1 MQFWIYLIP
10 QQSLLHQLHKN
21 LVTKQFL
28 VEKRL
33 ESHYQDV
40 GLTAE
45 QELVECGFEQ
55 ELVECGF
62 EQELVE
68 CGFEQD
74 FADESEAVRWER
86 FCWLGCAVDSPDN
99 SSGLT

>member
-28 VEKRL
+28 VEKKL
-33 ESHYQDV
+33 ESHYQDA
-40 GLTAE
+40 GLTA
-45 QELVECGFEQ
+45 EQ

-86 FCWLGCAVDSPDN
+86 FCWFGCAVDSPDN

>member
-62 EQELVE
+62 EQ
-68 CGFEQD
+68 D
-74 FADESEAVRWER
+74 FADENEAVWWER

>member
-1 MQFWIYLIP
+1 
-10 QQSLLHQLHKN
+10 
-21 LVTKQFL
+21 VTKQFL

-55 ELVECGF
+55 
-62 EQELVE
+62 
-68 CGFEQD
+68 D
-74 FADESEAVRWER
+74 FADENEAVRWER
-86 FCWLGCAVDSPDN
+86 FCWLGCAVNSPDN

>member
-1 MQFWIYLIP
+1 
-10 QQSLLHQLHKN
+10 
-21 LVTKQFL
+21 VTKQFL

-40 GLTAE
+40 GLTA
-45 QELVECGFEQ
+45 EQ